1 MSGRWVS
8 LAEIARTVPRGAAS
22 PDSVWSRVALRPL
35 SIPLSAVALAL
46 GASANAVT
54 YFGIVVCLAAAA
66 LMAAGG
72 RAAVIA
78 GAALFNLFA
87 VLDCVDGN
95 VARVRGGSAYGP
107 WVDALGGYVAYTA
120 VLLAAGAAAGAP
132 LAGGVAA
139 ACNLLMRVAHQS
151 FRNIRPGGRRCRTA
165 ARLAGEACQR
175 EPRHHGAAD
184 ARGARGRDRGRAA
197 VGGAAVRGVL
207 RRRLRRCPGQARGKG
222 RAQVRIA
229 PLCARRTSRRT
240 RPPRTP
246 RGRPGST
253 AAARL

>member
-1 MSGRWVS
+1 MPGRWIS
-8 LAEIARTVPRGAAS
+8 LAAIARTVPRGAAS
-22 PDSVWSRVALRPL
+22 PDSVWSRIALRPL
-35 SIPLSAVALAL
+35 SIPVTAVLLPL
-46 GASANAVT
+46 GVSANAVT

-107 WVDALGGYVAYTA
+107 WVDALGGYVAYRA

-139 ACNLLMRVAHQS
+139 ASNLLMRVAHQS
-151 FRNIRPGGRRCRTA
+151 YRNAGPRVDA
-165 ARLAGEACQR
+165 AAPQRASLEKRVSENLGITGLLMPAVLAGAIA
-175 EPRHHGAAD
+175 GALRWVVLPYA
-184 ARGARGRDRGRAA
+184 AFYTAGCAA
-197 VGGAAVRGVL
+197 VVVRLVAGVE
-207 RRRLRRCPGQARGKG
+207 RR
-222 RAQVRIA
+222 
-229 PLCARRTSRRT
+229 SE
-240 RPPRTP
+240 
-246 RGRPGST
+246 
-253 AAARL
+253 